1 MADKGT
7 NVDLAPTKSVD
18 EAKAMAFKLDPH
30 LIKLMWDEP
39 FFSNILRSVTKI
51 RTDKIPT
58 AGVLAKDGDIKMW
71 WNPAFVAGLT
81 SNQVKGLLKHE
92 AYHLVFEHTTTR
104 RKEPHLIHN
113 YATDLAI
120 NSLIPEDELPEGGL
134 VPGEAFTELTEEQKA
149 QMGEERVRKYEVVSA
164 KIASFPTEKS
174 AEWYFAQL
182 MEDDEVKDAIQDPG
196 GCGGKCDGNCQVG
209 DGSGE
214 PGEGQCNC
222 PGMPGQMDDHEGW
235 DELSDDDREMVK
247 GKIKKALED
256 AISKA
261 DSSNGWGSVG
271 GAAREQLREL
281 VSKEIPWQS
290 VLKKFCG
297 MTRRANR
304 ASNVKR
310 LNRKYPGI
318 HPGVERGYTSS
329 IAVYV
334 DQSGSVGS
342 DDLELLFAELRS
354 LAKRTEFTVF
364 HFDTEV
370 DEASETKWRKGRTP
384 PAHRT
389 RCGGT
394 DFTAPTKHANQNASR
409 FDGYLILTDGEAYDP
424 GPSKLKRGW
433 VITPGRKLL
442 FEAAK
447 RDFVIPMK
455 GKKESV

>member
-7 NVDLAPTKSVD
+7 NVDLAPTKTVD
-18 EAKAMAFKLDPH
+18 ADKAKNFDLDPH

-39 FFSNILRSVTKI
+39 FFSNILRSVTKV
-51 RTDKIPT
+51 RSESIPT

-71 WNPAFVAGLT
+71 WNPGFVAGLT
-81 SNQVKGLLKHE
+81 SKQVKGLLKHE

-104 RKEPHLIHN
+104 RQEPHIIHN

-120 NSLIPEDELPEGGL
+120 NSLIPEEELPEGGL
-134 VPGEAFTELTEEQKA
+134 IPGNAFAELTDEQKE
-149 QMGEERVRKYEVVSA
+149 QMGEERVRKYEAVSA
-164 KIASFPTEKS
+164 KIASFPKEMS
-174 AEWYFAQL
+174 SEWYFARL
-182 MEDDEVKDAIQDPG
+182 LEDEEVSDAIQNPG
-196 GCGGKCDGNCQVG
+196 QPGE
-209 DGSGE
+209 GE
-214 PGEGQCNC
+214 PGEGNG
-222 PGMPGQMDDHEGW
+222 PAMPGSMDDHEGW
-235 DELSDDDREMVK
+235 DELSDQDRELVK
-247 GKIKKALED
+247 GRVKKALED
-256 AISKA
+256 AIQKA

-271 GAAREQLREL
+271 AGAREKLREL

-304 ASNVKR
+304 HSNVRR
-310 LNRKYPGI
+310 LNRKYTGI

-329 IAVYV
+329 IAVYI
-334 DQSGSVGS
+334 DQSGSVGN
-342 DDLELLFAELRS
+342 DDLELLFAELRN
-354 LAKRTEFTVF
+354 LAKRTEFTVY
-364 HFDTEV
+364 HFDTAV

-384 PAHRT
+384 PVHRT

-394 DFTAPTKHANQNASR
+394 DFTAPTKHANKNASK

-433 VITPGRKLL
+433 VITPGRQLL
-442 FEAAK
+442 FEASK

-455 GKKESV
+455 GKKEAA